1 MSADFPPQYYFTNIN
16 FNSSFYETGEGLT
29 QERANTLYLRK
40 TVADTATAIETF
52 NAGIK
57 TGSIQKRSGVA
68 TLSIGVDTDS
78 IEIVGSQL
86 NIGDGTGSI
95 LIQGSLSIPSIV
107 DNNYIMRVPSGIQ
120 SIPNNAETPIL
131 FTGLIS
137 VGNTI
142 GLGYNIITGIFT
154 NLNTLS
160 SLTCQITY
168 NVAFSSNATG
178 VRYAKISS
186 SAATPTN
193 TALSTINA
201 LPSPFT
207 SNIVGA
213 SILVIP
219 PLGTFKVMG
228 YQNSTAALN
237 LDFSTTSI
245 QVLIF

>member
-1 MSADFPPQYYFTNIN
+1 MSANFPPNYYFPNIN
-16 FNSSFYETGEGLT
+16 FNSSFYETGDGLT
-29 QERANTLYLRK
+29 QEMANTLYLRK
-40 TVADTATAIETF
+40 TVADNATAVETF
-52 NAGIK
+52 TAGIK
-57 TGSIQKRSGVA
+57 TNSVAQRSNA
-68 TLSIGVDTDS
+68 TLFIGDGINPISLDGGLV
-78 IEIVGSQL
+78 
-86 NIGDGTGSI
+86 NIGDGAGDVV
-95 LIQGSLSIPSIV
+95 IQGTFKIPSIE
-107 DNNYIMRVPSGIQ
+107 NSNYIMRVPSSIQ
-120 SIPNNAETPIL
+120 SIPNNAETTIF

-137 VGNTI
+137 AGNLVG
-142 GLGYNIITGIFT
+142 LSYNISTGIFT

-160 SLTCQITY
+160 SLSCQITY
-168 NVAFSSNATG
+168 NVSFSSNATG

-186 SAATPTN
+186 SAVTPTN

-213 SILVIP
+213 SNLVIP
-219 PLGTFKVMG
+219 PLGTFKVMC

>member
-1 MSADFPPQYYFTNIN
+1 MSADFPPLYYFTNIN

-29 QERANTLYLRK
+29 QEIANTLYLRK

-57 TGSIQKRSGVA
+57 TNAVSQRSNT
-68 TLSIGVDTDS
+68 TLNIGDGINAVTLYGAP
-78 IEIVGSQL
+78 I
-86 NIGDGTGSI
+86 NIGDGTGYITIEGI
-95 LIQGSLSIPSIV
+95 LTIPSLP
-107 DNNYIMRVPSGIQ
+107 DNNYIMRVPSTIQ
-120 SIPNNAETPIL
+120 SIPNNAETTI
-131 FTGLIS
+131 FFNGLIS
-137 VGNTI
+137 PANSL
-142 GLGYNIITGIFT
+142 GLGYNNLTGIFT
-154 NLNTLS
+154 NQNTS
-160 SLTCQITY
+160 PITCQITY

-178 VRYAKISS
+178 VRYTKITS

-193 TALSTINA
+193 TSLSTINA
-201 LPSPFT
+201 MPSPFT

-213 SILVIP
+213 SILVIQ
-219 PLGTFKVMG
+219 PLGTFKVMC

>member
-1 MSADFPPQYYFTNIN
+1 MASYFPPTENLPIFDNEV
-16 FNSSFYETGEGLT
+16 FDASNSDVLT
-29 QERANTLYLRK
+29 IAKANLLYLRK

-57 TGSIQKRSGVA
+57 TNSVA
-68 TLSIGVDTDS
+68 QRTNTTLF
-78 IEIVGSQL
+78 
-86 NIGDGTGSI
+86 IGDGINPISLDGSI
-95 LIQGSLSIPSIV
+95 VNMGDGAGDIVIQGTLKIPSIS
-107 DNNYIMRVPSGIQ
+107 DSNYIMRVPSSTQ
-120 SIPNNAETPIL
+120 SIPNNTETPVL

-137 VGNTI
+137 AGNLV
-142 GLGYNIITGIFT
+142 GLGYNISTGVFT

-160 SLTCQITY
+160 TLTCQITY
-168 NVAFSSNATG
+168 NVSFSSNATG
-178 VRYAKISS
+178 VRYAKITS

-193 TALSTINA
+193 TSLSTINA

-219 PLGTFKVMG
+219 PLGTFKVMC
-228 YQNSTAALN
+228 YQNSTLALN
-237 LDFSTTSI
+237 LDFTTTSI